1 MIDPDKRQAIFYL
14 YNQAMGIREI
24 ARRFGISTNTVSGII
39 AAKGLLPQGGRKDKI
54 QIDPQLLAGLYQQC
68 QGRIQRMHEKL
79 IEEQNIPI
87 GYSTL
92 TRMVRALDLGQPH
105 KHRCEKV
112 ADQPGAEMQH
122 DTSDYRLKIGDQ
134 YLKVIGSL
142 LYFRYSKIRYLK
154 FYRFFNR
161 FQMKCFFHQARSFWG
176 YAARVC
182 IIDNTSLARL
192 RGSGANAVIVPEMK
206 QFAAQYGFEYVCHE
220 IGHSNRKAGNERSFY
235 TVETNFFPGR
245 SFENLEDLNQ
255 QGFDWATQ
263 CMANRPV
270 GKTRLI
276 PAQVFEYE
284 KPYLIGLPSGL
295 PAPYLPHTRGIDQ
308 YGYVAFEANYY
319 WVPGTGRHE
328 VTVLQYTDQ
337 LKIYHGRQLLGE
349 YDLPPH
355 GTKNETFYPRG
366 HHKPAQQP
374 KWRKKPSGY
383 EEKKLRAT
391 DNHVDAYLSFVKKQK
406 GIQIHRWI
414 RALYG
419 LSQKL
424 AAELFILTIQRAHKY
439 RITDMNTIERIAVL
453 QMKDTN
459 QLLPAVS
466 VDENLTQRDSYL
478 QGCVTDDADLSVYEK
493 MIEDDRDG

>member
-14 YNQAMGIREI
+14 CNQGMGIREI
-24 ARRFGISTNTVSGII
+24 ARRFAMSTNTVSRII
-39 AAKGLLPQGGRKDKI
+39 AQKGILPQGGRKDKI
-54 QIDPQLLAGLYQQC
+54 QLDAELLAGLYQQC

-79 IEEQNIPI
+79 IEEQNITI

-105 KHRCEKV
+105 KQRCGKV

-122 DTSDYRLKIGDQ
+122 DSSPYRLKIGNQ
-134 YLKVIGSL
+134 HLKVIGSL

-154 FYRFFNR
+154 FYRAFNR
-161 FQMKCFFHQARSFWG
+161 FQMKCFFHEALGFWG
-176 YAARVC
+176 YAAPVC

-192 RGSGANAVIVPEMK
+192 RGSGQNAVMVPEMK
-206 QFAAQYGFEYVCHE
+206 QFAGQYGFKFVCHE
-220 IGHSNRKAGNERSFY
+220 KGHSNRKAGNERGFW

-245 SFENLEDLNQ
+245 SFESLEDLNQ
-255 QGFDWATQ
+255 QAFDWATQ
-263 CMANRPV
+263 RMANRPV
-270 GKTRLI
+270 TKSRLI

-284 KPYLIGLPSGL
+284 KPYLIELPSAL

-328 VTVLQYTDQ
+328 VSVLQYVDQ

-366 HHKPAQQP
+366 HHKPSRQP
-374 KWRKKPSGY
+374 KWRKKPSAY

-391 DNHVDAYLSFVKKQK
+391 DNQVDAYLSFVKTQK
-406 GIQIHRWI
+406 GLQIHRLI

-424 AAELFILTIQRAHKY
+424 APEPFIQTIQRAHKY
-439 RITDMNTIERIAVL
+439 RITDINTIERIAVL
-453 QMKDTN
+453 QLKDTH
-459 QLLPAVS
+459 QVLPAVS
-466 VDENLTQRDSYL
+466 VDENLARRDSYL
-478 QGCVTDDADLSVYEK
+478 QGCVTDDVDLSLYEK
-493 MIEDDRDG
+493 MIDDDHDG